1 MKRLAFIAI
10 ATLTFLAAAPS
21 VRACPLCKEAIPE
34 GQEGQSDFDPA
45 REAKGYNQSIYFML
59 AVPFGLC
66 AVMGYGIYRQC
77 RKISAAGPSDVE

>member
-1 MKRLAFIAI
+1 MRTLHAVTLLALF
-10 ATLTFLAAAPS
+10 AAVPA

-34 GQEGQSDFDPA
+34 GQEGQSDFDPY
-45 REAKGYNQSIYFML
+45 RESSGYNQSIYFML

-77 RKISAAGPSDVE
+77 RKIDAAGPIDQA